1 MPHRYVMGTLPIL
14 LFYAKTITWCVYL
27 DMLELCMVPQLEN
40 IPTIR
45 HFSTLW

>member
-1 MPHRYVMGTLPIL
+1 L
-14 LFYAKTITWCVYL
+14 LRDGYIAYLVVLCEDQHMVVYL